1 MNNQASLESTTLARL
16 RQNWA
21 IFTCLSIAYLAAGYT
36 LLSSSWQAVP
46 AARWLLLAS
55 LATGYLLAVVWRNLA
70 HNRRPGETTLL
81 PNLGWGNWM
90 TMLRGLGIA
99 GVIGFIFSP
108 RPTGWP
114 AWLPAILYSLAV
126 IADILD
132 GFLARK
138 TNHATRLGVI
148 LDLSFDGLGVLA
160 AAILLVQYGQAP
172 AIYLLVAA
180 ARYLFL
186 AGEWLLRRLGRATQP
201 LPPSLQRRIFASLQF
216 VFIAVALYPVFPP
229 SLTRFAALCFALPF
243 LVGFGR
249 DFLLVGGFIH
259 PAAAPAQLQR
269 IIPLLQ
275 FSLRLVLAGLAIVSA
290 AQIFRQGITQTLPGL
305 ALLLLQTLAAILILL
320 GVAVRISAGVALGL
334 LGLSQ
339 HLLSPALLQYI
350 QVAAYCALVFL
361 GGSRFSLWTPEE
373 IWYRNPLGQ
382 AHHRSQGRTSDE
394 TLPETS

>member
-1 MNNQASLESTTLARL
+1 MTIPLPLETTVLATL
-16 RQNWA
+16 RRSWA
-21 IFTCLSIAYLAAGYT
+21 LFAFLSIAYLATGYF
-36 LLSSSWQAVP
+36 LLSSSWQAAS
-46 AARWLLLAS
+46 AAHWLLQAG
-55 LATGYLLAVVWRNLA
+55 LATSYLLAVAWRNLA

-99 GVIGFIFSP
+99 GVIGFLFSP
-108 RPTGWP
+108 RPPGWL

-132 GFLARK
+132 GYLARK
-138 TNHATRLGVI
+138 TNHTTRLGVI

-160 AAILLVQYGQAP
+160 AAVLLVQFSQAP

-249 DFLLVGGFIH
+249 DFLLVGGFIR
-259 PAAAPAQLQR
+259 PAAAPTRFQR
-269 IIPLLQ
+269 LIPLLQ
-275 FSLRLVLAGLAIVSA
+275 LFLRLALTGLAIVSA
-290 AQIFRQGITQTLPGL
+290 AQILRQGITQTFPGL
-305 ALLLLQTLAAILILL
+305 ALLLLQTLAAILVLL

-339 HLLSPALLQYI
+339 NLLSPALLQYI
-350 QVAAYCALVFL
+350 QVAAYSALVFL
-361 GGSRFSLWTPEE
+361 GGTRYSLWTPEE
-373 IWYRNPLGQ
+373 IWYRNPPGQ
-382 AHHRSQGRTSDE
+382 TRRHAQGRSADE

>member
-1 MNNQASLESTTLARL
+1 MTNPTPLETTILARL
-16 RQNWA
+16 RRSWVLFA
-21 IFTCLSIAYLAAGYT
+21 SLSIVYLAAGYT

-46 AARWLLLAS
+46 AARWLLQAG
-55 LATGYLLAVVWRNLA
+55 LATGYLLAVIWRNLT
-70 HNRRPGETTLL
+70 HNRRPEETTLL

-99 GVIGFIFSP
+99 GVIGFLFSP
-108 RPTGWP
+108 RPPSWL

-132 GFLARK
+132 GYLARK

-160 AAILLVQYGQAP
+160 AAFLLVQFGQAP

-186 AGEWLLRRLGRATQP
+186 AGEWLLHRLGRATQP

-229 SLTRFAALCFALPF
+229 SLSRFAALCFALPF

-249 DFLLVGGFIH
+249 DFLLVGGFIR
-259 PAAAPAQLQR
+259 PAVTPAQFQR
-269 IIPLLQ
+269 IFPLLQ
-275 FSLRLVLAGLAIVSA
+275 LFVRLSLTGLAIVFA
-290 AQIFRQGITQTLPGL
+290 AQILRQDIIQTYPDLL
-305 ALLLLQTLAAILILL
+305 LLLLQTLAAILVLL

-350 QVAAYCALVFL
+350 QVAAYSALVFL
-361 GGSRFSLWTPEE
+361 GGSRYSLWTPEE
-373 IWYRNPLGQ
+373 VWYRNPPGQ
-382 AHHRSQGRTSDE
+382 ARRSQKRTADE
-394 TLPETS
+394 TLPEAS

>member
-1 MNNQASLESTTLARL
+1 MTNPMHLETTLLARL
-16 RQNWA
+16 RRSWA
-21 IFTCLSIAYLAAGYT
+21 LFTSLSIAYLASGYI
-36 LLSSSWQAVP
+36 LLSTSWQAAP
-46 AARWLLLAS
+46 AARWLLQAG
-55 LATGYLLAVVWRNLA
+55 LATGYFLAVVWQNLA
-70 HNRRPGETTLL
+70 HNRRPGETALL

-99 GVIGFIFSP
+99 GVMGFLFSP
-108 RPTGWP
+108 RPPGWL

-132 GFLARK
+132 GYLARK

-160 AAILLVQYGQAP
+160 AAFLLVQSGQAP
-172 AIYLLVAA
+172 AIYLLVAS

-186 AGEWLLRRLGRATQP
+186 AGEWLLHRLGRATQP

-229 SLTRFAALCFALPF
+229 SLSRFAALCFALPF
-243 LVGFGR
+243 LAGFGR
-249 DFLLVGGFIH
+249 DFLLVGGFIR
-259 PAAAPAQLQR
+259 PAVAPAQFQR
-269 IIPLLQ
+269 LFPLLQ
-275 FSLRLVLAGLAIVSA
+275 LFLRLALTGLAIVSA
-290 AQIFRQGITQTLPGL
+290 AQILRQGITQTFPGL
-305 ALLLLQTLAAILILL
+305 VLLLLQALVAILVLL

-339 HLLSPALLQYI
+339 HLLSPTLLQYT
-350 QVAAYCALVFL
+350 QVAAYSALVFL
-361 GGSRFSLWTPEE
+361 GGSRYSLWTPEE
-373 IWYRNPLGQ
+373 TWYRNPPGQ
-382 AHHRSQGRTSDE
+382 ARRRAQNRSADE

>member
-1 MNNQASLESTTLARL
+1 MNNPLPLETKILATLR
-16 RQNWA
+16 RSWA
-21 IFTCLSIAYLAAGYT
+21 LFTGLSIVYLAAGYT
-36 LLSSSWQAVP
+36 LLSSSWQTAPAV
-46 AARWLLLAS
+46 RWSLQAG
-55 LATGYLLAVVWRNLA
+55 LATGYLLVVVWLNLTN
-70 HNRRPGETTLL
+70 NRRPGEAVLL

-99 GVIGFIFSP
+99 GVIGFLFSP
-108 RPTGWP
+108 RPPGWL

-132 GFLARK
+132 GYLARK

-160 AAILLVQYGQAP
+160 AAALLVQLGQAP
-172 AIYLLVAA
+172 AIYLMVAA

-186 AGEWLLRRLGRATQP
+186 AGEWLLHRLGRATQP

-229 SLTRFAALCFALPF
+229 SLSRFAALCFALPF
-243 LVGFGR
+243 LLGFGR
-249 DFLLVGGFIH
+249 DFLLVGGFIR
-259 PAAAPAQLQR
+259 PAATPVQFQR
-269 IIPLLQ
+269 LFPLLQ
-275 FSLRLVLAGLAIVSA
+275 LFLRLALAGLATVSA
-290 AQIFRQGITQTLPGL
+290 AQILSQGIIQTFPGL
-305 ALLLLQTLAAILILL
+305 ALLLLQTLAAILVLL

-350 QVAAYCALVFL
+350 QVAAYSALVFL
-361 GGSRFSLWTPEE
+361 GGSRYSLWTPEE
-373 IWYRNPLGQ
+373 AWYRNPPGQ
-382 AHHRSQGRTSDE
+382 ARRHAQGRSTDE
-394 TLPETS
+394 TLSETS